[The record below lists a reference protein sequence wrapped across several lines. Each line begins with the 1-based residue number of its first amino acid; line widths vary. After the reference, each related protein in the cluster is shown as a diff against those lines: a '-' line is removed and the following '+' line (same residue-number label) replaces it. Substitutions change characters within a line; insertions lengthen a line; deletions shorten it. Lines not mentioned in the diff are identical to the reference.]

1 LVPKDIDF
9 LSTQC
14 YAVNGKKEIK
24 LLQEDGF
31 LFVQDRLSNNTKNP
45 EEDRPDEESK
55 PNVIILGIDSTSR
68 LNLRRSMPKLHAFLQ
83 RPGWFEMQGF
93 NKVGENTIPNLL
105 AMLTGNAFKSLQNV
119 DSCRMCIK
127 YMNLLAYLLEKV

>member
-1 LVPKDIDF
+1 MNQSFLVPKDIDF

-31 LFVQDRLSNNTKNP
+31 LFVQDRLSHNATNP

-55 PNVIILGIDSTSR
+55 PKMMAAFDKNLPQ
-68 LNLRRSMPKLHAFLQ
+68 LRRNNAII
-83 RPGWFEMQGF
+83 
-93 NKVGENTIPNLL
+93 TIYI
-105 AMLTGNAFKSLQNV
+105 
-119 DSCRMCIK
+119 CR
-127 YMNLLAYLLEKV
+127 